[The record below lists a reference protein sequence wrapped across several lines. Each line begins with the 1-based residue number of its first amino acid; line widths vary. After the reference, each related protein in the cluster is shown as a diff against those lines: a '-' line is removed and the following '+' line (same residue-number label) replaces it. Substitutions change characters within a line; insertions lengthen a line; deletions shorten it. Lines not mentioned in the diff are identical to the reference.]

1 MLYDSTSFN
10 KKEEEKFLVI
20 IKVFLLILQ
29 RDRNRR
35 VQKSPHK
42 N

>member
-1 MLYDSTSFN
+1 MWQAKLPLI

-35 VQKSPHK
+35 VQKRPHK